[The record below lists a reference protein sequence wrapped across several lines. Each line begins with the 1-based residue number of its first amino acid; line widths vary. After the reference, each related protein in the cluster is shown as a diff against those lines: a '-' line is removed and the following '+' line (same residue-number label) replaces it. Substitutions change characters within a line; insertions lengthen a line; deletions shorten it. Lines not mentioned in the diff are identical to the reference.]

1 MRSQTTRDLTMND
14 PKCKPRGATVGSAG
28 HVDHGKSTL
37 IEALTSINP
46 DRRLEEKKRG
56 LTIDLGFAWLTL
68 PSGRELSI
76 VDVPGHER
84 FIHNMLAG
92 IGGIDAVLLVIA
104 ADEGVMPQTRE
115 HLDIINLLEIKRG
128 IVVLS
133 KIDLVDDEWT
143 DLVADDVRS
152 LIEGTTLSDAPI
164 VRVSIP
170 EQRGL
175 SDLTQTLDT
184 ILSVKRHPPENQ
196 KAHLPIDRVFT
207 VSGFG
212 TVVTGT
218 LSGGPLRIND
228 RPAIY
233 PHQRTVRVR
242 NLQTHESAIE
252 IARPGNRVA
261 VNLGGVNPHELHRG
275 TVLAEPGSVIETHRI
290 DARLRMLPTA
300 PRALKAGERVALH
313 IGTAELTARLRIL
326 EADPIPPGS
335 EGWVQWRLS
344 EPIATIRDDRYVIR
358 RLSPAMTIGGG
369 TVARALARR
378 LPRDDAKTL
387 AALEHAASGD
397 PVAVMH
403 DALRDGPVNV
413 DELARRTELDEHL
426 INQTIATLVSSKD
439 VSVIGTY
446 VGTKHFFKKKIAEL
460 TAVLT
465 NHYNHDPTGPNLNI
479 TELAQALDV
488 SFDLL
493 TQIFAAPEVGGNIL
507 VQGSRVSLANLRV
520 ELGEHDE
527 QSARRLI
534 KELDHG
540 GPTPPPLTRVVK
552 SSNTSKNTVAALVD
566 TGRIVMLDRDIAIS
580 HRTFVKWLTE
590 VRRIGAT
597 GSPFTIREVRDGL
610 GTSRKFALA
619 FLEHLDGRS
628 LTRRVG
634 DARVWLQHDIEID

>member
-1 MRSQTTRDLTMND
+1 MND
-14 PKCKPRGATVGSAG
+14 PKCRLRGATIGSAG

-37 IEALTSINP
+37 IEALSSINP
-46 DRRLEEKKRG
+46 DRLIEEKKRG

-84 FIHNMLAG
+84 FVHNMLAG

-115 HLDIINLLEIKRG
+115 HLDIINLLEINAG
-128 IVVLS
+128 VVVLS
-133 KIDLVDDEWT
+133 KIDLVDDEWAN
-143 DLVADDVRS
+143 LVADDVRS
-152 LIEGTTLSDAPI
+152 VLADTTISDAPI
-164 VRVSIP
+164 VRVSVP

-175 SDLTQTLDT
+175 DDLTRTLDT
-184 ILSVKRHPPENQ
+184 ILAVHRPGPETR

-218 LSGGPLRIND
+218 LSGGPLQIGD

-233 PHQRTVRVR
+233 PRQRTVRVR
-242 NLQTHESAIE
+242 NLQTHESPIE

-275 TVLAEPGSVIETHRI
+275 DVLAESGAVLETHRI

-326 EADPIPPGS
+326 DVSPIPPGS
-335 EGWVQWRLS
+335 EGWVQWRLT
-344 EPIATIRDDRYVIR
+344 EPIATMRGDRYVIR

-369 TVARALARR
+369 TVVRALARHV
-378 LPRDDAKTL
+378 PRGDAHTL
-387 AALEHAASGD
+387 AALEHAASND
-397 PVAVMH
+397 PVALMH
-403 DALRDGPVNV
+403 DALRDGAVTV
-413 DELARRTELDEHL
+413 DALPLRTELDEHL
-426 INQTIATLVSSKD
+426 IARTIANLVASKD
-439 VSVIGTY
+439 VRVIGTY
-446 VGTKHFFKKKIAEL
+446 VGTRHFFEKKIADL
-460 TAVLT
+460 IAILR
-465 NHYNHDPTGPNLNI
+465 NHYSHDPTGPALNI
-479 TELAQALDV
+479 TEFAHALEIPIA
-488 SFDLL
+488 LL
-493 TQIFAAPEVGGNIL
+493 QQILTAPEVGRI
-507 VQGSRVSLANLRV
+507 VHVHGSRVSLANHRV
-520 ELGEHDE
+520 ELGEDDE

-534 KELDHG
+534 NELDLG
-540 GPTPPPLTRVVK
+540 GPTPPSLTRTIK
-552 SSNTSKNTVAALVD
+552 SSNASKNTVAALMD

-580 HRTFVKWLTE
+580 HRTFVEWLTD
-590 VRRIGAT
+590 VRRVGAT
-597 GSPFTIREVRDGL
+597 GTPFTVREVRDTL

-619 FLEHLDGRS
+619 FLEHLDSQS

-634 DARVWLQHDIEID
+634 DARVWLQHNTEID